1 LWKAGLLCLD
11 IEKKSQPLNLES
23 CELVVDEDIVELE
36 LLQQLLAGPL
46 LL

>member
-1 LWKAGLLCLD
+1 LKVSLLD
-11 IEKKSQPLNLES
+11 LES
-23 CELVVDEDIVELE
+23 GELVVDEDIVELE